1 MLMGL
6 MEEAEHVGDDL
17 HGVSRGMLG
26 LNFAAIHTST
36 FVGLL
41 S

>member
-1 MLMGL
+1 

-17 HGVSRGMLG
+17 RGVVHMLLS

-41 S
+41 LS